1 MYVCACAWMPGFE
14 KMEKGSLGT
23 KYTDRTNPMDKHV
36 TTMLEMREMTAAP
49 MAPQMFGNAG
59 LEHMEKYG
67 ACGRGAG
74 AGVRGAVCSAAML
87 AMHCGC
93 WFRAACLCCLPLILA
108 PWHPRWCSSPA
119 VPVPRFPLLARRGAG
134 TKKEHFVKIAY
145 KNHKHSVNN
154 PYSQFRD
161 VYTEE
166 QIAKSPV
173 VHEPLTKL
181 QACSQ
186 GAPMLTL
193 SRSHTCFTAPPRAYM
208 CPTAPPPT
216 CPLSRRRLVPG

>member
-1 MYVCACAWMPGFE
+1 M
-14 KMEKGSLGT
+14 
-23 KYTDRTNPMDKHV
+23 
-36 TTMLEMREMTAAP
+36 
-49 MAPQMFGNAG
+49 
-59 LEHMEKYG
+59 
-67 ACGRGAG
+67 
-74 AGVRGAVCSAAML
+74 
-87 AMHCGC
+87 
-93 WFRAACLCCLPLILA
+93 
-108 PWHPRWCSSPA
+108 
-119 VPVPRFPLLARRGAG
+119 
-134 TKKEHFVKIAY
+134 KIAY

-193 SRSHTCFTAPPRAYM
+193 SRSRALTHASLRHPMRTRAPLHLPPSVP
-208 CPTAPPPT
+208 CPVGASSLGDSLSVACL
-216 CPLSRRRLVPG
+216 CPVVVVDPVVSVASAVLPHV